1 MITNER
7 QYKITRSEAE
17 KFKGALG
24 SFMASESS
32 RENVHPRLLQ
42 AEREALESQLEDLL
56 VELESYEALQDAEA
70 PVIEVHDFS
79 GLAEG
84 LIKARIAAG
93 LSQKDLA
100 ERLGLKPQQIQRYE
114 AERYEGASLK
124 RLMQVIDALG
134 LRVSNDILVPYQ
146 AADFSGIEKKVAQV
160 GLDSDFLSSR
170 LMSSKDLAVYDGSAK
185 VLGNQPDS
193 SIGRVSEVLDR
204 VYGWSADHLFGAA
217 PLSAPRM
224 AAAEARFKMP
234 SGRKQSDTTVYAA
247 YAHYLAMIVIAAMP
261 KDQAIAEIPD
271 DPEIM
276 HNAIMEAYGEISLHS
291 ALHYAW
297 DLGVAVLPL
306 RDGGTFHGACWR
318 YDGRNVVVL
327 KQRSKHLARWLF
339 DLLHELYHASQ
350 HRDELSFEVIEV
362 DENAPDRR
370 ESDEEVMASQFAG
383 EIVLGGRA
391 EELAE
396 LCVSKSRGR
405 IQLLKGVVPAVAR
418 QHNVDVGGLA
428 NYLAFRLSWQN
439 INWWGAAANLQKLNG
454 DPWSVARDVFFE
466 RFSFTID
473 DSLDRGLLERALE
486 KG

>member
-17 KFKGALG
+17 KFKGALAG
-24 SFMASESS
+24 FEVAAAA
-32 RENVHPRLLQ
+32 RANVHPRLLQ
-42 AEREALESQLEDLL
+42 AEREALESQLEDLQ
-56 VELESYEALQDAEA
+56 VELDSYEALQDAEA
-70 PVIEVHDFS
+70 PVIEIHEFS

-100 ERLGLKPQQIQRYE
+100 DRLKLKPQQIQRYE

-124 RLMQVIDALG
+124 RLTQVIEALG
-134 LRVSNDILVPYQ
+134 VRVSNDILVPYQ
-146 AADFSGIEKKVAQV
+146 AANFSGLEKKVAQV
-160 GLDSDFLSSR
+160 GLDSDFLCSR
-170 LMSSKDLAVYDGSAK
+170 LMSSKDLAVYDGSAE
-185 VLGNQPDS
+185 VPGARAEP
-193 SIGRVSEVLDR
+193 IGRISEVLDR
-204 VYGWSADHLFGAA
+204 IYGWSPEYLFGSA
-217 PLSAPRM
+217 PLAAPRM

-234 SGRKQSDTTVYAA
+234 SGRKQSDTSVYAA
-247 YAHYLAMIVIAAMP
+247 YAHYLAMIVLAAMP
-261 KDQAIAEIPD
+261 KDQQMVGIPD
-271 DPEIM
+271 DPEAM
-276 HNAIMEAYGEISLHS
+276 HDAIMDAYGEISLQS

-318 YDGRNVVVL
+318 YEGRNVVVL
-327 KQRSKHLARWLF
+327 KQRSKHHARWLF

-350 HRDELSFEVIEV
+350 QADELSFEVIES

-370 ESDEEVMASQFAG
+370 ESDEEIMASQFAG
-383 EIVLGGRA
+383 EVVLGGRA

-396 LCVSKSRGR
+396 LCVSKAQGR
-405 IQLLKGVVPAVAR
+405 IQLLKGVVPTVAR

-439 INWWGAAANLQKLNG
+439 INWWGAAANLQMLDG

-466 RFSFTID
+466 RFAFAVD

>member
-17 KFKGALG
+17 KFKGALAG
-24 SFMASESS
+24 FEASAAE
-32 RENVHPRLLQ
+32 RANVHPRLLR
-42 AEREALESQLEDLL
+42 AEREALVSQLEDLQ

-70 PVIEVHDFS
+70 PVIEIHDFS

-100 ERLGLKPQQIQRYE
+100 DRLGLKPQQIQRYE

-134 LRVSNDILVPYQ
+134 VRISNDILVPYQ
-146 AADFSGIEKKVAQV
+146 AANFSGLEKKVAQV

-170 LMSSKDLAVYDGSAK
+170 LMSSKDLAVYDGSVKLSGA
-185 VLGNQPDS
+185 QPES
-193 SIGRVSEVLDR
+193 SIGRVSEILDR

-234 SGRKQSDTTVYAA
+234 SGRKQTDTTVYAT
-247 YAHYLAMIVIAAMP
+247 YAHYIAMIVLAAMP
-261 KDQAIAEIPD
+261 KDEAIGKIPD
-271 DPEIM
+271 DPEVM
-276 HNAIMEAYGEISLHS
+276 HDAIMESYGEISLES

-297 DLGVAVLPL
+297 DLGIAVLPL

-318 YDGRNVVVL
+318 YQGRNVVVL
-327 KQRSKHLARWLF
+327 KQRSKHLSRWLF

-350 HRDELSFEVIEV
+350 HADELSFEVIES

-370 ESDEEVMASQFAG
+370 ESDEEIMASQFAG
-383 EIVLGGRA
+383 EVVLGGRA

-396 LCVSKSRGR
+396 LCVSRAQGR
-405 IQLLKGVVPAVAR
+405 IQLLKGVVPTVAR
-418 QHNVDVGGLA
+418 QQNVDVGGLA

-439 INWWGAAANLQKLNG
+439 INWWGAAANLQMHDG
-454 DPWSVARDVFFE
+454 DPWLVARDVFFE
-466 RFSFTID
+466 RFAFAVD